1 MYKTKLQEM
10 CHRRRWGLPKYAYMK
25 NGLDHSPS
33 FKASVS
39 VNGMSF
45 DSSPS
50 CKSSKEALNDA
61 AKLAFFHFDSPT
73 LLLQKFPQ
81 FQVLNSILEEEEED
95 QRRKKHTRELTL
107 SHKLSRLWT
116 VRCIMASIFFNQFDH
131 GEGRCLGLN
140 QEVHAYCIVD
150 RFKNL
155 DSPSYCTQREGPSHK
170 PVFKATV
177 AVGGHTFESPAF
189 FKTLK
194 EAEHAAA
201 KAALM
206 SLYYDGIHEVDSGFY
221 KNLLQELTQK
231 ESLSR
236 PVYKTTKSGASHQP
250 TFLSSVE
257 VEGKLFYGKAGKS
270 KKKAQAKAAEVACTI
285 LKEDVTIKK
294 PINSDHSPDSISIVN
309 PQDNHGDKS
318 QVISS
323 TIKNEEH
330 NEQYQVQ
337 EVISGE
343 DNMVRNK
350 DSPSCSKSVPQA
362 SSEGLLSSA
371 TPTNPDIFAPSIS
384 DTNLQTATGVRSYLL
399 HNRVRV
405 YTSFPNI
412 ACPKGI
418 TVLPIGDNKWVPVSL
433 EFPNEV
439 CNL

>member
-25 NGLDHSPS
+25 DGLDHSPS

-45 DSSPS
+45 DASPS

-73 LLLQKFPQ
+73 AATAEVSSISSVELDIGRGGGGSKKEETYQRTDTESHTVQVMDDRHCQYKTRLQNYVQ
-81 FQVLNSILEEEEED
+81 
-95 QRRKKHTRELTL
+95 
-107 SHKLSRLWT
+107 
-116 VRCIMASIFFNQFDH
+116 
-131 GEGRCLGLN
+131 
-140 QEVHAYCIVD
+140 
-150 RFKNL
+150 FKNL
-155 DSPSYCTQREGPSHK
+155 DAPSYCTKREGPSHK

-236 PVYKTTKSGASHQP
+236 LVYKTTKSGASHQP
-250 TFLSSVE
+250 TFFSSVE

-270 KKKAQAKAAEVACTI
+270 KKEAEAKAAEVACTI
-285 LKEDVTIKK
+285 LKEDVTINKS
-294 PINSDHSPDSISIVN
+294 INSDHSRDSISIVN
-309 PQDNHGDKS
+309 PQDNHADKS